1 MAKSYYKI
9 VKGVRYD
16 RALLEAAE
24 NRIKGQGDGRISEQD
39 LKELVDLSE
48 DGKGITVTELRTL
61 RYIQYEFN
69 LTEKAQRW
77 LVDNV
82 NRLEKEK
89 ISSESEDTN
98 SLDKSTFIEEE
109 KEGQAEMANEP
120 HGDDKVDPNQIDH
133 RGAELNTSEDAE
145 ETTEKET
152 KSYYRIIA
160 GKKYDRGLLEAADER
175 VKGKGDGRISENDLI
190 ELVELSRDGRGITET
205 ELETLNYIKIHYNLT
220 EKANTWLA
228 DHIKEID
235 AEIVGKRNSQSDS
248 NLKAVLADEEQTDD
262 QTENE
267 SEIDSTPSSSDQ
279 NGVNDQ
285 EEVTNSEIEDQQD
298 STEHEKFKPYPE
310 IVEEKS
316 VTPHGHNFLFHLVWG
331 SLLFIAI
338 GGGWF
343 YFDEQK
349 EIVDDL
355 KVELSQKNDSELLK
369 SEFEKLALEKEN
381 LESQFLTLEK
391 AFQELERKNAS
402 GSNQNISQKTLDLE
416 NELKSVKN
424 ELSQFKQDYESLQA
438 ESLALKSTNKQL
450 ISASRENTQVVG
462 FADGENCC
470 FCSCKVDSLTE
481 SLNLIKINE

>member
-61 RYIQYEFN
+61 RYIQDEFN

-77 LVDNV
+77 LTDNIS
-82 NRLEKEK
+82 RLEWEK
-89 ISSESEDTN
+89 ISSESEEGT
-98 SLDKSTFIEEE
+98 SQEKSTH
-109 KEGQAEMANEP
+109 AEVETEDQIDKANEP
-120 HGDDKVDPNQIDH
+120 YGDDKVDPNQINH
-133 RGAELNTSEDAE
+133 SGAELNTSEDAE

-152 KSYYRIIA
+152 KSYYRVIA
-160 GKKYDRGLLEAADER
+160 GKRYDRGLLEAADER

-235 AEIVGKRNSQSDS
+235 AEIVGKRNSQSDP
-248 NLKAVLADEEQTDD
+248 NQKAVLADEEQTDD

-267 SEIDSTPSSSDQ
+267 SEIDSSLSSSDQ

-285 EEVTNSEIEDQQD
+285 EEVTNSEIEDEQD
-298 STEHEKFKPYPE
+298 STEHGKFKPYPE
-310 IVEEKS
+310 FVEEKS

-331 SLLFIAI
+331 SLLFVAI

-343 YFDEQK
+343 YFEEQK
-349 EIVDDL
+349 EIVDEL
-355 KVELSQKNDSELLK
+355 KVELSQKNESELLK

-391 AFQELERKNAS
+391 AFQELERQNAS
-402 GSNQNISQKTLDLE
+402 GSNQKINQKTLDLE
-416 NELKSVKN
+416 NELQSVKN
-424 ELSQFKQDYESLQA
+424 ELSKFKQDYESLQV
-438 ESLALKSTNKQL
+438 ESQALRSANKQL
-450 ISASRENTQVVG
+450 ITASKNKAQVVG
-462 FADGENCC
+462 YADGENCC
-470 FCSCKVDSLTE
+470 FCSCKVDSLAE
-481 SLNLIKINE
+481 SLKLIKINE

>member
-61 RYIQYEFN
+61 RYIQDEFN

-77 LVDNV
+77 LTDNIS
-82 NRLEKEK
+82 RLEREK
-89 ISSESEDTN
+89 ISSESEEGT
-98 SLDKSTFIEEE
+98 SQEKSTH
-109 KEGQAEMANEP
+109 AEVETEDQIDKANEP
-120 HGDDKVDPNQIDH
+120 YGDDKDDPNQINNS
-133 RGAELNTSEDAE
+133 GAEQHISKEAE
-145 ETTEKET
+145 EKTEKET
-152 KSYYRIIA
+152 KSYYRIIE
-160 GKKYDRGLLEAADER
+160 GKRYDRGLLDAADER
-175 VKGKGDGRISENDLI
+175 VEGKGDGRISENDLI

-228 DHIKEID
+228 DHIKEIN
-235 AEIVGKRNSQSDS
+235 AEIVGNRNRKSDP
-248 NLKAVLADEEQTDD
+248 NQRAVLADEEQIEDK
-262 QTENE
+262 TENE
-267 SEIDSTPSSSDQ
+267 SEIDSSQNSSDQ

-285 EEVTNSEIEDQQD
+285 QEATNSGIEDQQD

-310 IVEEKS
+310 FVEDKTK
-316 VTPHGHNFLFHLVWG
+316 TPHGHNFLFHLVWG

-343 YFDEQK
+343 YFEEQK
-349 EIVDDL
+349 EIVDEL
-355 KVELSQKNDSELLK
+355 KVELSQKNENELLK
-369 SEFEKLALEKEN
+369 SEFDKLALEKEN

-402 GSNQNISQKTLDLE
+402 GSNQNINQKTLDLE
-416 NELKSVKN
+416 NELKSVKS
-424 ELSQFKQDYESLQA
+424 ELSKFKQDYESLQA
-438 ESLALKSTNKQL
+438 ESLALRSANKQL
-450 ISASRENTQVVG
+450 ITASKNNAQVVDY
-462 FADGENCC
+462 ADGKNCC
-470 FCSCKVDSLTE
+470 FCSCKVDSLAE

>member
-61 RYIQYEFN
+61 RHIQDEFN

-77 LVDNV
+77 LTDNIS
-82 NRLEKEK
+82 RLERGK
-89 ISSESEDTN
+89 ISSESEEGA
-98 SLDKSTFIEEE
+98 SQEKSTH
-109 KEGQAEMANEP
+109 AEVETEDQIDKANEP
-120 HGDDKVDPNQIDH
+120 YGDEKDDPNQINNS
-133 RGAELNTSEDAE
+133 GTELNTSEDTE

-152 KSYYRIIA
+152 KSYYRVIA
-160 GKKYDRGLLEAADER
+160 GKRYDRGLLEAADER

-235 AEIVGKRNSQSDS
+235 AEIVGKRNSQSDP
-248 NLKAVLADEEQTDD
+248 NQKAVLADEEQTDD

-267 SEIDSTPSSSDQ
+267 SEIDFSLSSSDQ
-279 NGVNDQ
+279 IGDNDQ

-298 STEHEKFKPYPE
+298 STEHGKFKPYPE
-310 IVEEKS
+310 FVEEKS

-331 SLLFIAI
+331 SLLFVAI

-343 YFDEQK
+343 YFEEQK
-349 EIVDDL
+349 EIVDEL
-355 KVELSQKNDSELLK
+355 KVELSQKNESELLK

-391 AFQELERKNAS
+391 AFQELERQNAS
-402 GSNQNISQKTLDLE
+402 GSNQKINQKTLDLE

-424 ELSQFKQDYESLQA
+424 ELSKFKQDYESIQA
-438 ESLALKSTNKQL
+438 ESLALRSANKQL
-450 ISASRENTQVVG
+450 FTASKNIAQVVDY
-462 FADGENCC
+462 ADGKNCC
-470 FCSCKVDSLTE
+470 FCSCKVDSLAE
-481 SLNLIKINE
+481 SLKLIKINE

>member
-48 DGKGITVTELRTL
+48 DGKGITITELRTL
-61 RYIQYEFN
+61 RYIQDELN

-77 LVDNV
+77 LTDNIS
-82 NRLEKEK
+82 RLERGK
-89 ISSESEDTN
+89 ISSESEEGA
-98 SLDKSTFIEEE
+98 SQEKSTH
-109 KEGQAEMANEP
+109 AEVETEDQIDKANELY
-120 HGDDKVDPNQIDH
+120 GDDKVDPNQIKNS
-133 RGAELNTSEDAE
+133 GAEQHISKEAE
-145 ETTEKET
+145 EQTEKES

-160 GKKYDRGLLEAADER
+160 GKRYDRGLLDAADER

-235 AEIVGKRNSQSDS
+235 AEIVGNRNRQSDS
-248 NLKAVLADEEQTDD
+248 NQKAVLADEELIEDK
-262 QTENE
+262 TESE
-267 SEIDSTPSSSDQ
+267 SEIDSSQNTSDQ

-285 EEVTNSEIEDQQD
+285 QEATNSEIEDQQD
-298 STEHEKFKPYPE
+298 STEHGKFKPYPE
-310 IVEEKS
+310 FVEEKS

-331 SLLFIAI
+331 SLLFVAI

-343 YFDEQK
+343 YFEEQK
-349 EIVDDL
+349 EIVDEL
-355 KVELSQKNDSELLK
+355 KVELSQKNESELLK

-391 AFQELERKNAS
+391 AFQELERQNATV
-402 GSNQNISQKTLDLE
+402 SNQKINQKTLDLE

-424 ELSQFKQDYESLQA
+424 ELSKFKQDYESLQA

-450 ISASRENTQVVG
+450 ISASKNNTQVVG

-470 FCSCKVDSLTE
+470 FCSCKVDSLAE
-481 SLNLIKINE
+481 SLKLIKINE

>member
-61 RYIQYEFN
+61 RYIQDEFN

-82 NRLEKEK
+82 SRLEKEK
-89 ISSESEDTN
+89 NSPESEDIN
-98 SLDKSTFIEEE
+98 SLETSTFTEVE
-109 KEGQAEMANEP
+109 KEEQAEMANEP
-120 HGDDKVDPNQIDH
+120 YGDDKVDPNQINH
-133 RGAELNTSEDAE
+133 SGAELNTSEDEE

-152 KSYYRIIA
+152 KSYYRVIA
-160 GKKYDRGLLEAADER
+160 GKRYDRGLLEAADER

-235 AEIVGKRNSQSDS
+235 AEIVGNRNRQSDS
-248 NLKAVLADEEQTDD
+248 NQKAVLADEEQTDD

-267 SEIDSTPSSSDQ
+267 SEIDSSLSSSDQ

-298 STEHEKFKPYPE
+298 STEHGKFKPYPE
-310 IVEEKS
+310 FVEEKS

-331 SLLFIAI
+331 SLLFVAI

-343 YFDEQK
+343 YFEEQK
-349 EIVDDL
+349 EIVDEL
-355 KVELSQKNDSELLK
+355 KVELSQKNENELLK

-391 AFQELERKNAS
+391 AFQELERQNATV
-402 GSNQNISQKTLDLE
+402 SNQKINQKTLDLE
-416 NELKSVKN
+416 NELQSVKN
-424 ELSQFKQDYESLQA
+424 ELSKFKQDYESLQA

-450 ISASRENTQVVG
+450 ISASKNNTQVVG

-470 FCSCKVDSLTE
+470 FCSCKVDSLAE
-481 SLNLIKINE
+481 SLKLIKINE

>member
-61 RYIQYEFN
+61 RYIQDEFN

-77 LVDNV
+77 LTDNIS
-82 NRLEKEK
+82 RLERGK
-89 ISSESEDTN
+89 ISSESEEGA
-98 SLDKSTFIEEE
+98 SQEKSTH
-109 KEGQAEMANEP
+109 AEVETEDQIDKANELY
-120 HGDDKVDPNQIDH
+120 GDDKVDPNQIKNS
-133 RGAELNTSEDAE
+133 GAEQHISKEAE
-145 ETTEKET
+145 EQTEKET

-160 GKKYDRGLLEAADER
+160 GKRYDRGLLEAADER

-205 ELETLNYIKIHYNLT
+205 ELDTLNYIKIHYNLT

-235 AEIVGKRNSQSDS
+235 AEIVGKRNPQSDP
-248 NLKAVLADEEQTDD
+248 NQKAVLADEEQTDD

-298 STEHEKFKPYPE
+298 STEHGKFKPYPE
-310 IVEEKS
+310 FVEEKS

-331 SLLFIAI
+331 SLLFVAI

-343 YFDEQK
+343 YFEEQK
-349 EIVDDL
+349 EIVDEL
-355 KVELSQKNDSELLK
+355 KVELSQKNESELLK

-391 AFQELERKNAS
+391 AFQELERQNATV
-402 GSNQNISQKTLDLE
+402 SNQKINQKTLDLE

-424 ELSQFKQDYESLQA
+424 ELSKFKQDYESLQA
-438 ESLALKSTNKQL
+438 ESLALKSINKQL
-450 ISASRENTQVVG
+450 ISASKNNTQVVG

-470 FCSCKVDSLTE
+470 FCSCKVDSLAE
-481 SLNLIKINE
+481 SLKLIKINE